1 MAAGTVEIPIELA
14 EAIVDLGRRLV
25 PFIASGAGEGA
36 PHTETFVNVPGQGP
50 WTRKNVVD
58 FKAAIARYAGASAV
72 LNFAAE
78 HPDEEV
84 KYTVILDANPQLE
97 HKRVA
102 AELGA
107 MSKVARKVVGEKMW
121 PLYAWQASDGVM
133 RYRMPAA
140 IAIWWKGA

>member
-1 MAAGTVEIPIELA
+1 MAQKTVEIPVELA
-14 EAIVDLGRRLV
+14 EAIVDLGKRLV
-25 PFIASGAGEGA
+25 PYIATGTGAGVAGK
-36 PHTETFVNVPGQGP
+36 TFVNVPGQGP

-58 FKAAIARYAGASAV
+58 FKSAIARLKGATAV
-72 LNFAAE
+72 LNFAAS

-84 KYTVILDANPQLE
+84 KYTDIIEEHGLDSRQ
-97 HKRVA
+97 VA

-133 RYRMPAA
+133 RYRMPALVA
-140 IAIWWKGA
+140 DWWRQA